1 MFVRKTS
8 KCALKNKPDIKD
20 LKSQVTG
27 CSDNTQRLSHRC
39 FSLQDLQWH
48 TSCPQK
54 DPYKK
59 LLPNTTQKHKFSV
72 SQSVW
77 SKSFWLKH
85 TSSSHLLVP
94 STLSLY
100 SLLFLLPFFFI
111 FIPPPFPFASCI
123 GSHLLLLLFLHVS
136 PSLFCFDSEKK
147 FLKEAGVSF
156 FVLLALLLC
165 SFSLPVC
172 HNMGL
177 MKELAAFCLLSNI
190 K

>member
-54 DPYKK
+54 DPI
-59 LLPNTTQKHKFSV
+59 PSKHKNTIFQCLNQFGVRASDWNTHHLLTSLSLQLCHFIRFFSC
-72 SQSVW
+72 SH
-77 SKSFWLKH
+77 SF
-85 TSSSHLLVP
+85 SSS
-94 STLSLY
+94 Y
-100 SLLFLLPFFFI
+100 
-111 FIPPPFPFASCI
+111 PPPFPFASRI
-123 GSHLLLLLFLHVS
+123 GSHLLFFLFLHVS

-156 FVLLALLLC
+156 FALLAHLLC

-190 K
+190 E